1 MAAAGLVR
9 PEPTASENVDPERG
23 AQAEPTSGP
32 PTPRQ
37 CGRCRMVFAGDAT
50 LDPAVTPRWWVC
62 PPCRIKLF
70 GDGSHPHMSSRWAT
84 ETTPGAVH
92 DGSGGS

>member
-1 MAAAGLVR
+1 MVAAGFAR
-9 PEPTASENVDPERG
+9 REPILSENLDPERDVRAG
-23 AQAEPTSGP
+23 RTSGP

-37 CGRCRMVFAGDAT
+37 CGRCRLVFAGDAT
-50 LDPAVTPRWWVC
+50 LDPSVAPKWWVC

-84 ETTPGAVH
+84 DTTPSAVR
-92 DGSGGS
+92 DGHGGP

>member
-1 MAAAGLVR
+1 MVVAGSLR
-9 PEPTASENVDPERG
+9 REPSASENVHPERG
-23 AQAEPTSGP
+23 VPPERTSSP

-37 CGRCRMVFAGDAT
+37 CGRCRLVFAGDAT
-50 LDPAVTPRWWVC
+50 LDPSVAPKWWVC

-84 ETTPGAVH
+84 DTTPSAVR
-92 DGSGGS
+92 DGHGGP

>member
-1 MAAAGLVR
+1 MVVAGSVR
-9 PEPTASENVDPERG
+9 RETTASESVDPERG
-23 AQAEPTSGP
+23 VPAERTSGP

-37 CGRCRMVFAGDAT
+37 CGRCRLVFPGNTT
-50 LDPAVTPRWWVC
+50 LDASVAPKWWVC

-84 ETTPGAVH
+84 DATPSTVRDERVG
-92 DGSGGS
+92 